1 MVGRKKEQKRLLD
14 VLARDEAQLVAVYGR
29 RRIGKTFLVR
39 ETFGDT
45 FYFQHA
51 GLARG
56 TLKEQLAAFHDSLIR
71 SGAKDV
77 PALKNWRQAFNAL
90 ERFIVAGGSRRK
102 KVIFIDEM
110 PWMDT
115 PKSKF
120 VMWFEA
126 FWNGWCSARK
136 DVVMVIC
143 GSATSWIVK
152 KVFRNRGGLYNR
164 VTERIHLEPF
174 SLGECR
180 ELCRSMRLSL
190 PDSDIAELFMVFGGV
205 PYYWK
210 FLERGKSVAQN
221 IDALCFAKDGQLRH
235 EFEDVFSSLF
245 GERPGYM
252 KIVRALSGHAC
263 GMTCG
268 EILSATGMK
277 KGGGVLRMLD
287 ALEQSGFIRRYT
299 AFGKKKQDA
308 QSQLVDNF
316 SLFHLKFLDGESNPD
331 EHFWSHAT
339 IGPVLNTWRGLAFER
354 LCLQHIAQIKRAL
367 GISGVLT
374 RVFSWRHAPDDVYD
388 RGVQIDL
395 LIERAD
401 NVVNVCE
408 MKYSRKPFVI
418 DKAYD
423 GVLRHKAGAIME
435 YMKNKIAAHIT
446 MITANGLAHNGYWG
460 TVQSEVSLE
469 DLFYHEDC

>member
-1 MVGRKKEQKRLLD
+1 MIGRKKEQKRLAATLS
-14 VLARDEAQLVAVYGR
+14 RDEAQLVAVYGR

-39 ETFGDT
+39 ETFGDR

-56 TLKEQLAAFHDSLIR
+56 TLKEQLAAFHDSLVR

-77 PALKNWRQAFNAL
+77 PALKNWREAFNAL
-90 ERFIVAGGSRRK
+90 ERFILAGGTRRK

-164 VTERIHLEPF
+164 VTERIHLGPF

-180 ELCRSMRLSL
+180 ELCRSMGLAF

-205 PYYWK
+205 PYYWR
-210 FLERGKSVAQN
+210 FLERGRSVAQN
-221 IDALCFAKDGQLRH
+221 IDSLFFAKDGQLRH

-245 GERPGYM
+245 GEKPGYTA
-252 KIVRALSGHAC
+252 IVRALASRAC

-268 EILSATGMK
+268 EMLSATGLK
-277 KGGGVLRMLD
+277 KGGTLLRILD

-299 AFGKKKQDA
+299 SYGKKKQDS
-308 QSQLVDNF
+308 QFQLVDNF
-316 SLFHLKFLDGESNPD
+316 SLFHLKFIDGESNPD
-331 EHFWSHAT
+331 EQFWSHST
-339 IGPVLNTWRGLAFER
+339 IGPALNTWRGLAFER
-354 LCLQHIAQIKRAL
+354 LCLLHIAQIKRAL

-374 RVFSWRHAPDDVYD
+374 RVFSWRHAPDDVYE

-401 NVVNVCE
+401 MVVNVCE
-408 MKYSRKPFVI
+408 MKCSRKPFVI
-418 DKAYD
+418 DKEYD
-423 GVLRHKAGAIME
+423 GVLRYKAGAVME

-469 DLFYHEDC
+469 DLFHLED

>member
-77 PALKNWRQAFNAL
+77 PVLNNWRQAFNAL

-126 FWNGWCSARK
+126 FWNGWCFARK

-143 GSATSWIVK
+143 GSATSWIMK

-164 VTERIHLEPF
+164 VTDRIHMEPF

-190 PDSDIAELFMVFGGV
+190 PDSDMVELFMVFGGV
-205 PYYWK
+205 PYGP
-210 FLERGKSVAQN
+210 L
-221 IDALCFAKDGQLRH
+221 
-235 EFEDVFSSLF
+235 
-245 GERPGYM
+245 GER
-252 KIVRALSGHAC
+252 ALLW
-263 GMTCG
+263 
-268 EILSATGMK
+268 EQLS
-277 KGGGVLRMLD
+277 
-287 ALEQSGFIRRYT
+287 
-299 AFGKKKQDA
+299 
-308 QSQLVDNF
+308 
-316 SLFHLKFLDGESNPD
+316 
-331 EHFWSHAT
+331 
-339 IGPVLNTWRGLAFER
+339 IG
-354 LCLQHIAQIKRAL
+354 
-367 GISGVLT
+367 
-374 RVFSWRHAPDDVYD
+374 
-388 RGVQIDL
+388 
-395 LIERAD
+395 
-401 NVVNVCE
+401 
-408 MKYSRKPFVI
+408 
-418 DKAYD
+418 
-423 GVLRHKAGAIME
+423 
-435 YMKNKIAAHIT
+435 
-446 MITANGLAHNGYWG
+446 
-460 TVQSEVSLE
+460 
-469 DLFYHEDC
+469 